1 MKLDEF
7 KSLEE
12 SKKVEL
18 INKRLGE
25 LLKEKKSTKEFRCS
39 DLDFSY
45 TTATREMEKLGYA
58 REGKQFT
65 KEFKLT
71 EREITKL
78 KALAD
83 IYESIMQLKKDKP
96 EVKKRDDVLTTTSM
110 RMYNDVW
117 TRWQCFTREW
127 NIYNSPDLMASALE
141 DYMNKFDFEDLETL
155 KKMGKVK

>member
-7 KSLEE
+7 RSLEE

-18 INKRLGE
+18 INNRLGE
-25 LLKEKKSTKEFRCS
+25 LLKEKKSTKEFRCG

-58 REGKQFT
+58 REGNQFT

-78 KALAD
+78 KALVNV
-83 IYESIMQLKKDKP
+83 YESIMQLKADKP
-96 EVKKRDDVLTTTSM
+96 EVQKRDDVLTTTSV
-110 RMYNDVW
+110 RMYADVW
-117 TRWQCFTREW
+117 ARWQCFSKEW
-127 NIYNSPDLMASALE
+127 SIYNAPDLMASALE

>member
-7 KSLEE
+7 RSLEE

-25 LLKEKKSTKEFRCS
+25 LLKERKSTKEFRCN

-58 REGKQFT
+58 REGNQFT

-71 EREITKL
+71 QAEITRL
-78 KALAD
+78 KALSN
-83 IYESIMQLKKDKP
+83 IYESIMQLKEDKP
-96 EVKKRDDVLTTTSM
+96 EVQKRNDVLTTTSV
-110 RMYNDVW
+110 RMYADVW
-117 TRWQCFTREW
+117 ARWQCFSKEW
-127 NIYNSPDLMASALE
+127 SIYNAPDLMASALE
-141 DYMNKFDFEDLETL
+141 AYMDKFDFEDLETL